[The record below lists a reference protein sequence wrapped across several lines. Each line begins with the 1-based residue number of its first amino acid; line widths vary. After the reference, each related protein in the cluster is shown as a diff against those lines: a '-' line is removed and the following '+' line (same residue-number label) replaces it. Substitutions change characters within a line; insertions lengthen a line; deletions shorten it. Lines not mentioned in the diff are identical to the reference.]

1 MADIKP
7 LAYFRGDFVPFEEAT
22 VSIASAPVLYGLSI
36 YTVFPILCDHRS
48 EQVYVFR
55 LEDHFKRLRNSSKI
69 VAFDG
74 FEKQWDY
81 PKFKKII
88 DDLVVKNKVSENC
101 LMRVGV
107 FVDDILKGTR
117 MYGLEHS
124 LSAFIY
130 STAPLLPK
138 TGAHL
143 TVSSWQ
149 RTPDNSIP
157 SRAKING
164 SYVNAALMKHEAVL
178 SGFDDALALD
188 AQGHV
193 TEATVANFFMVRG
206 GNLITPDG
214 SADLLEGITRD
225 TVFKLAKQLD
235 IKVEQRSIDRSE
247 IYLAEEAFLSGSS
260 VQLTPV
266 TKIDHR
272 TIGNGQVGPVTQKI
286 VAAYDG
292 ILTNSMAGK
301 WLSPMA

>member
-7 LAYFRGDFVPFEEAT
+7 LAYFRGNYVPFEEAN
-22 VSIASAPVLYGLSI
+22 VSIASAPVLYGLSV
-36 YTVFPILCDHRS
+36 YTVFPILCDQKS
-48 EQVYVFR
+48 KQIYIFR

-69 VAFDG
+69 VAFDS
-74 FEKQWDY
+74 FEKKWDY
-81 PKFKKII
+81 PKFKEII
-88 DDLVVKNKVSENC
+88 NDLVVKNKVSENC

-117 MYGLEHS
+117 MHDLEHS
-124 LSAFIY
+124 MSAFIY
-130 STAPLLPK
+130 STPPLLPK
-138 TGAHL
+138 SGAHL

-225 TVFKLAKQLD
+225 TVFKLAEQLG

-247 IYLAEEAFLSGSS
+247 IYLADEVFLSGSS
-260 VQLTPV
+260 VQLAPV

-272 TIGNGQVGPVTQKI
+272 TIGDGHIGPVTQKI
-286 VAAYDG
+286 IGAYNE
-292 ILTNSMAGK
+292 ILANPMAKK
-301 WLSPMA
+301 WLFPVA